1 MKRILINR
9 KTLFGL
15 IVAVQ
20 LMIFGGNIV
29 SGTLQAEG
37 ATINS
42 TKIDLYAMD
51 DVYSE
56 KLSIPA
62 SYQQSFQLKVTGTG
76 KSSFRVIEG
85 DSVEVSSNGVV
96 TPAAEI
102 YYWNGNV
109 GSTQSSGAAGERK
122 TIEYSFKKSVIKAQ
136 NGTDSFR
143 VEVTVHD
150 YAYVY
155 AQKVMDDYFNKGIH
169 PGMGISEKLNTIA
182 AFPAQYDYDESYSSA
197 QSMII
202 MGGGDCWASSDAIYY
217 LCKKAGLQ
225 CRIRDASGEAGAGS
239 GHRNV
244 VVKADGQ
251 TYVLDAGYVG
261 KAPRGYSVQIL
272 EKLFSYEK
280 YSENTIMVTGYDGA
294 DYNVVIPEEIDGY
307 MVEVIA
313 NNAFAWN
320 DDLQSVVVP
329 EGVVGIGM
337 DSFAFCTN
345 LKNVSLPSTLKEIA
359 SCAFLNCSSLESITI
374 PENVEKIYS
383 EAIKQCYKLKTVT
396 FLGDKL
402 EYIGAAAF
410 QDAAI
415 KRITLPAN
423 VKAFDG
429 FPFTSC
435 QELEWV
441 DVHPKNKDFKSVD
454 GVLFDKSGKI
464 LICYPSGKNSDSYT
478 IPSGVTTISDSAFDM
493 PNYLKSVYVPESVRE
508 LKEGAV
514 CFGTT
519 FNSIYFRGSAPKIN
533 KHSFHVLFSAFEYIS
548 GTVYYPIN
556 GEGWTSIINNIDI
569 DDLEWKGYCINHSW
583 DAWKTTKKATVAS
596 TGKKVRICNICG
608 EKESISIPKLIPTLK
623 VGKNTVKLSQTKSI
637 SFEVSFTSGDKIT
650 VKSSNKKI
658 ATATYKNGKIT
669 IKAKKKPGKAII
681 TVTTATGKS
690 AKIKVTVPK
699 AKTTKITCK
708 KVSVKKGKKVT
719 LKPKVAPSYSDDK
732 ITYKSANKKIATVTS
747 KGVVKGVKKGT
758 TTITVKSGKKNVKV
772 KVTVK

>member
-1 MKRILINR
+1 M
-9 KTLFGL
+9 
-15 IVAVQ
+15 
-20 LMIFGGNIV
+20 
-29 SGTLQAEG
+29 
-37 ATINS
+37 
-42 TKIDLYAMD
+42 
-51 DVYSE
+51 
-56 KLSIPA
+56 
-62 SYQQSFQLKVTGTG
+62 
-76 KSSFRVIEG
+76 
-85 DSVEVSSNGVV
+85 
-96 TPAAEI
+96 
-102 YYWNGNV
+102 
-109 GSTQSSGAAGERK
+109 
-122 TIEYSFKKSVIKAQ
+122 
-136 NGTDSFR
+136 
-143 VEVTVHD
+143 
-150 YAYVY
+150 
-155 AQKVMDDYFNKGIH
+155 
-169 PGMGISEKLNTIA
+169 
-182 AFPAQYDYDESYSSA
+182 
-197 QSMII
+197 
-202 MGGGDCWASSDAIYY
+202 
-217 LCKKAGLQ
+217 
-225 CRIRDASGEAGAGS
+225 
-239 GHRNV
+239 
-244 VVKADGQ
+244 
-251 TYVLDAGYVG
+251 
-261 KAPRGYSVQIL
+261 
-272 EKLFSYEK
+272 
-280 YSENTIMVTGYDGA
+280 
-294 DYNVVIPEEIDGY
+294 
-307 MVEVIA
+307 
-313 NNAFAWN
+313 
-320 DDLQSVVVP
+320 
-329 EGVVGIGM
+329 
-337 DSFAFCTN
+337 
-345 LKNVSLPSTLKEIA
+345 
-359 SCAFLNCSSLESITI
+359 
-374 PENVEKIYS
+374 
-383 EAIKQCYKLKTVT
+383 
-396 FLGDKL
+396 
-402 EYIGAAAF
+402 
-410 QDAAI
+410 
-415 KRITLPAN
+415 
-423 VKAFDG
+423 
-429 FPFTSC
+429 
-435 QELEWV
+435 